1 MEWWEF
7 FLVLIVVMPIVTLWI
22 SCLIDIIM
30 RPDLSGWSKAAW
42 MLGVIFFPL
51 FGAIIY
57 VIVRPPLASGLTSPD
72 PALVRDMASP
82 DPTLQIDP
90 GSLPNPR

>member
-22 SCLIDIIM
+22 SALIDIIM

-57 VIVRPPLASGLTSPD
+57 VIVRPPLASGLTRPD

-82 DPTLQIDP
+82 DPTLGIDP
-90 GSLPNPR
+90 NSLPNPR

>member
-7 FLVLIVVMPIVTLWI
+7 FLVMIVVMPIVTLWI

-57 VIVRPPLASGLTSPD
+57 VIVRPPLASGLTQPD

-82 DPTLQIDP
+82 DPTLGIDP
-90 GSLPNPR
+90 SSLPNPR